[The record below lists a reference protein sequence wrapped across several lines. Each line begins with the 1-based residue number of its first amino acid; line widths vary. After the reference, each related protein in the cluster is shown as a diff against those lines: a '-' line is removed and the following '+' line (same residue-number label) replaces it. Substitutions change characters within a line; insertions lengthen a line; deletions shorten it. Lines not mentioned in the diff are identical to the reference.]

1 MIGVLDVEAPAR
13 NPLAAGLVGLR
24 SQGAEG
30 IAHEHRPGAVRDAS
44 RMSIARDL
52 QILPREI
59 VRVEPGIDAGPV
71 TKLAPWGVQLSGS
84 FSKAAALAS
93 FAHLF
98 GPHLDDADDSA
109 DPADAIDASA
119 SGPPSE

>member
-1 MIGVLDVEAPAR
+1 MLDVEAPAR

-59 VRVEPGIDAGPV
+59 VRVEPGIDDEQPSI
-71 TKLAPWGVQLSGS
+71 VQTLHDLLVG
-84 FSKAAALAS
+84 K
-93 FAHLF
+93 
-98 GPHLDDADDSA
+98 
-109 DPADAIDASA
+109 PARRI
-119 SGPPSE
+119 